1 MSRPSEQEISE
12 ALTLL
17 DALIEET
24 LAVYRSAARP
34 ERDPL
39 KVLRAAVEARP
50 VWPSK
55 EASEYL
61 GVQTAH
67 LPKLRGLPAP
77 AQVLDR
83 PSTTHPEKKAFL
95 YYVDE
100 IKAFGVSSG
109 RVKEGGS

>member
-1 MSRPSEQEISE
+1 MSRPSEQEIGE
-12 ALTLL
+12 ALRQL
-17 DALIEET
+17 DALVEDSDGAHVADER
-24 LAVYRSAARP
+24 RSLR
-34 ERDPL
+34 
-39 KVLRAAVEARP
+39 VLRQAVKPRE

-61 GVQTAH
+61 DVRTAH

-83 PSTTHPEKKAFL
+83 PSRTHPDKKAYL
-95 YYVDE
+95 YWADE

>member
-12 ALTLL
+12 ALTLA
-17 DALIEET
+17 DTALT
-24 LAVYRSAARP
+24 PTGQHSRAMR
-34 ERDPL
+34 
-39 KVLRAAVEARP
+39 VLREAVKPRE

-55 EASEYL
+55 EASKYL

-83 PSTTHPEKKAFL
+83 PSRTHPDKKAYL

-109 RVKEGGS
+109 RVKDGGS

>member
-1 MSRPSEQEISE
+1 MSRPSEREIDV
-12 ALTLL
+12 AL
-17 DALIEET
+17 D
-24 LAVYRSAARP
+24 
-34 ERDPL
+34 
-39 KVLRAAVEARP
+39 VLRAATDGTGAGRRALSVLREAVKPRP

-83 PSTTHPEKKAFL
+83 PSSKYPEKKAYL

>member
-1 MSRPSEQEISE
+1 MSRPSEQEIGT
-12 ALTLL
+12 ALDMLGASNVG
-17 DALIEET
+17 DPEHRRALRV
-24 LAVYRSAARP
+24 LQAA
-34 ERDPL
+34 L
-39 KVLRAAVEARP
+39 KPRE

-83 PSTTHPEKKAFL
+83 PSRTHPDKKAYL